1 MSENDLEITGQDSH
15 IVEETGNT
23 NSTGAASGG
32 TEAPAKKAQIMLTEK
47 QQAFVKM
54 FQSAASQIDKPRKIE
69 VRHVLGRDASFK
81 EPETMKKRLLTSS
94 LNSCPPER
102 LFSIFNATNNDD
114 QKSSFT
120 DHIQLSMH
128 AQFNPRAL

>member
-1 MSENDLEITGQDSH
+1 
-15 IVEETGNT
+15 
-23 NSTGAASGG
+23 
-32 TEAPAKKAQIMLTEK
+32 MLTEK

-102 LFSIFNATNNDD
+102 LFSIFHTTSNDD
-114 QKSSFT
+114 QKKFHT
-120 DHIQLSMH
+120 DYIQLSMQS
-128 AQFNPRAL
+128 QFHKRALS